1 MTDIAPYLQHE
12 SAATQQRHST
22 RLSYWRALS
31 YCLFLIV
38 PCAILLSACTT
49 TPAITAASED
59 ATQVNTVSY
68 SGRLALHIEQQPPQS
83 FSSNFQISGNTSN
96 GSLQILSPFGS
107 TLAMARWSSKSA
119 TLQHGSNIQQFAS
132 LDDLLTELAGAQLP
146 VAALFDWLQGQN
158 TAAEGWQTDL
168 SQYSTQGKISAWRTH
183 PLPAAKLQIILQ

>member
-12 SAATQQRHST
+12 SAATQQRHRT

-83 FSSNFQISGNTSN
+83 FSSNFQLSGNTSN

-107 TLAMARWSSKSA
+107 TLAMARWSHNTA
-119 TLQHGSNIQQFAS
+119 TLQQGRNIHQFNS
-132 LDDLLTELAGAQLP
+132 LDELLTQLAGAQIP
-146 VAALFDWLQGQN
+146 ITALFDWLEGKN

-168 SQYSTQGKISAWRTH
+168 TQHKQGKISAWRTH
-183 PLPAAKLQIILQ
+183 PQPTAKLQIILQ